1 VEGQFVIAYDTDTND
16 KLDSLVWNIKM
27 ILQSGQVDLDD
38 DAIAVSVIV
47 ATKNETSLNFTA
59 ALNNETGFWDNNI
72 TGGSYGVKFLNIVRD
87 DEILDPGEICRF
99 FVKLDASI
107 EIEANEMV
115 IIMIFSGAAMLKV
128 FKTAP
133 TGINPGLN
141 ILR

>member
-1 VEGQFVIAYDTDTND
+1 MIAYDTDSNGN
-16 KLDSLVWNIKM
+16 LDALVWNIKM

-38 DAIAVSVIV
+38 DAIVVSVIV
-47 ATKNETSLNFTA
+47 AN
-59 ALNNETGFWDNNI
+59 NNESSLDFNNSLDDEIGFWNASI
-72 TGGSYGVKFLNIVRD
+72 PGGSYGIKFLNIVRD
-87 DEILDPGEICRF
+87 DDILDPGEICRF
-99 FVKLDASI
+99 FVKLDSTI